1 MGRRV
6 RGRVRGERG
15 VRGVRKGRVKRG
27 GFAAV
32 GVGLFLE
39 EVAGHPPSGH
49 DRGAQDLLKE
59 MEEEGD
65 GGGRE

>member
-1 MGRRV
+1 MRWV
-6 RGRVRGERG
+6 RKERG
-15 VRGVRKGRVKRG
+15 KGGG
-27 GFAAV
+27 GFTV
-32 GVGLFLE
+32 VVVGLFLE

-65 GGGRE
+65 GGG